1 MTKEE
6 YLAKMKD
13 NYVKK
18 EREYLKVYHRKE
30 KEYTKQVI
38 ENITNRIKNADPQQ
52 IYIFNKKE
60 TEWLSTSILFK
71 EKLDELRKKYDFL
84 DIYTNTY
91 KYLGYPNE
99 IRNVRWRVKG
109 E

>member
-1 MTKEE
+1 MTKED
-6 YLAKMKD
+6 YLAKMKN
-13 NYVKK
+13 NYEKK

-30 KEYTKQVI
+30 KEFVNQVI
-38 ENITNRIKNADPQQ
+38 KRIVERIENANPQQ
-52 IYIFNKKE
+52 IYILSKE
-60 TEWLSTSILFK
+60 ETKWLSTSILFK

-91 KYLGYPNE
+91 KCLGYPNE
-99 IRNVRWRVKG
+99 IRNIRWRVKG